1 MTEFRNSL
9 WAPWRL
15 EYVSTIKE
23 RRAEGCFLCRYW
35 NEPEKDRENHVV
47 WRTELCYVVL
57 NLYPY
62 TNGHALVCPAA
73 HKGSLDDLTKEELLE
88 MMWLTRDVHALLGRA
103 VHAQGANVG
112 MNFGHCAGAGLP
124 EHLHM
129 HVVPR
134 WSGDTNFM
142 TVLGDVRV
150 IPQAMDAVYDRMV
163 ELSQEMNLPR
173 LSG

>member
-15 EYVSTIKE
+15 EYVSTIEE
-23 RRAEGCFLCRYW
+23 RRAEGCFLCQYW
-35 NEPEKDRENHVV
+35 NEPERDRENHVV
-47 WRTELCYVVL
+47 WRTERCYVVL

-73 HKGSLDDLTKEELLE
+73 HKGDLEDLTEAELLE
-88 MMWLTRDVHALLGRA
+88 MMWLTRDIHALLGRA

-124 EHLHM
+124 GHLHM

-134 WSGDTNFM
+134 WAGDTNFM

-163 ELSQEMNLPR
+163 ELSDEMNLPR
-173 LSG
+173 LSS